1 MSTENRPHTGT
12 GEGKSVNSFQERDII
27 TIGNKRGCEIPM
39 DEPRYI
45 RLLSGLAQ
53 RGWIT
58 DDTLVFDS
66 ISRAYKRNER
76 KLPDMVTLFHL
87 EALVNVRAQRE
98 KNPDGLGQYIDTVN
112 MVFPEL
118 AYDEELLEERAFVVE
133 NVDIT
138 QLISFKS

>member
-1 MSTENRPHTGT
+1 MLKENGPYTGT
-12 GEGKSVNSFQERDII
+12 DEGESTNSLRGKDII
-27 TIGNKRGCEIPM
+27 TISRERECEIPM
-39 DEPRYI
+39 EPQYI
-45 RLLSGLAQ
+45 RLLNEFVQ
-53 RGWIT
+53 RGWIN
-58 DDTLVFDS
+58 DTLVFDS
-66 ISRAYKRNER
+66 INRAYNRKGR

-118 AYDEELLEERAFVVE
+118 AHDKELLEERAFVVE